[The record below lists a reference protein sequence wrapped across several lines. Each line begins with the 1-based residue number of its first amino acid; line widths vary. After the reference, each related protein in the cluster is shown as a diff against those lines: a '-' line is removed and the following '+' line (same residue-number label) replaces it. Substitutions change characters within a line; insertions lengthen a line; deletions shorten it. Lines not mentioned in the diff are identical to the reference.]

1 MLKALLVAATLG
13 LLITFCSCDRKSS
26 SYTTP
31 VDMPSVT
38 MNAAWS
44 PSGEQIA
51 VCWSGRPPR
60 RHGIYLIDTATW
72 ETTELFVVD
81 DFSTFSTVNWSPD
94 GQWLLFSYSAQIY
107 KMKANG
113 ESLTQLTFTSRQFHS
128 DWADSDTL
136 IAYRISI
143 GDSSGIWIMR
153 EDGRSKRSVV
163 RHGSSPSFAEGDSI
177 LFIERTDSPSK
188 RSHLAILNIPDS
200 SLRSVYS
207 WTTGQ
212 PYSVYRYPRFSS
224 ERKEIVWSIDWNVW
238 TIKTDG
244 SSRRALTSDGGARPD
259 WSPGGQKVVYVKP
272 TVGGGNLWIMNADGS
287 GKTPVPGW

>member
-1 MLKALLVAATLG
+1 MLKTLLVAAVLGTL
-13 LLITFCSCDRKSS
+13 IASYSCNRKPPPD
-26 SYTTP
+26 TIP

-177 LFIERTDSPSK
+177 LFIEYTDSPSK
-188 RSHLAILNIPDS
+188 RAHLAMLNIPDS

-207 WTTGQ
+207 WTVGR
-212 PYSVYRYPRFSS
+212 PYDLYSYPRMSS
-224 ERKEIVWSIDWNVW
+224 ARQEIAWSIDLDVW
-238 TIKTDG
+238 TMTMDG
-244 SSRRALTSDGGARPD
+244 ANLRPLTSGGGENPD
-259 WSPGGQKVVYVKP
+259 WSPDGRKIIYVKP
-272 TVGGGNLWIMNADGS
+272 TVEGGSLWIMNSDGS